1 MKLNTKNQKEILLIK
16 MTANV
21 RRWQE
26 TTTGRK
32 EEPIVAEKPA
42 KKKRDDKGRYIKK
55 KEPESLEEALT
66 EN

>member
-32 EEPIVAEKPA
+32 EEPIVSEKPA
-42 KKKRDDKGRYIKK
+42 KAKRDNKGRYKK
-55 KEPESLEEALT
+55 KETETVEETVT
-66 EN
+66 E

>member
-1 MKLNTKNQKEILLIK
+1 LKLNTKNLKEILRIN

-32 EEPIVAEKPA
+32 ETPIVAEKPA
-42 KKKRDDKGRYIKK
+42 KKKRDNKGRYIKK

>member
-1 MKLNTKNQKEILLIK
+1 

-42 KKKRDDKGRYIKK
+42 KSKRDNKGRYKK
-55 KEPESLEEALT
+55 KET
-66 EN
+66 ETVEKTVTE